1 MATIDDYGNP
11 TDPANSPSVSAW
23 AAAVRAE
30 LVALRGDVDAAPQ
43 VVFDT
48 DPPTGT
54 PAQAGIVWGVVP
66 SGTTA
71 TALYMSTATDW
82 IEIPIGG
89 GTPTPDPETLF
100 DPTDTGWAD
109 LTGANALGTK
119 FLVLSDCTLSA
130 VRLYPRHTSD
140 VPVRIYTA
148 AGTLLTSQTVTGL
161 TADTW
166 QEIAL
171 TSPQALTAGQSYV
184 IAADTGTPTRTYSP
198 WSSMPLAA
206 GNSLVLATNGLYTSP
221 GNFPN
226 NDIGNGYCIDGLFE
240 VV

>member
-54 PAQAGIVWGVVP
+54 PAQAGIVWVVVP

-89 GTPTPDPETLF
+89 GAPTPTGPETLF
-100 DPTDTGWAD
+100 DPASTAWND
-109 LTGANALGTK
+109 LTGANALGNT
-119 FLVLSDCTLSA
+119 FLCLYSCTLTK
-130 VRLYPRHTSD
+130 VRIYPRHTSD
-140 VPVRIYTA
+140 VPCRIYTA
-148 AGTLLTSQTVTGL
+148 AGTLLTSQTLTGL

-166 QEIAL
+166 QEFTL
-171 TSPQALTAGQSYV
+171 TSPQALTAGQSYM
-184 IAADTGTPTRTYSP
+184 IAMDTGTPTRQNTY
-198 WSSMPLAA
+198 AA
-206 GNSLVLATNGLYTSP
+206 APKQSGNELVSVTAGYYASP

-226 NDIGNGYCIDGLFE
+226 NGLGNLYAIDGVFE